1 MSWPIL
7 YNQVLQV
14 KNPNN
19 SVGVAVMWTERQV
32 VVDML
37 KFVDYCA
44 IGNLYSS
51 AGISAMVRN
60 VFANPVLRHIIL
72 WGADLSRSGQAL
84 LAFMEH
90 GVDDNYFIIGDEKK
104 GQLEKDIPKEA
115 IDLFRKSVMVHN
127 LRGKSVDE
135 LKSMIQQY
143 NNETIQQFCE
153 PRIFPTSRPKPF
165 TYPSE
170 QIGFRCHGATAAQ
183 TWLSIL
189 NTIMR
194 YGRNK
199 TTRYTQENELKEL
212 LNMMAV
218 VYNENPDDPYLPHFF
233 PFTKKD
239 LDVYYPQ
246 VLSSK
251 PIPGIAYTY
260 GQRLRDHEGVDQIQN
275 IIDLI
280 RSRPFSKKMVAFT
293 ANVREDWSQVN
304 KGDTPCLTQVLCSVQ
319 DDQLFM
325 TTHFRSQDMVHG
337 WPRNVFSLR
346 KLQKLIADEAGGYK
360 LGAFVM
366 ITHSAHIY
374 SDDYALVEK
383 ILAENYEKE
392 LGFSTRQHF
401 EEDPR
406 GNVIVEIESTP
417 DTGFQTDATISK
429 RVPGRP
435 TKYANDTKG
444 KTIMADDS
452 RNRVVPQS
460 NVAGTFDVPPAA
472 DSGNQE
478 YKYEIVAKLYA
489 PNGGLLLKEF
499 RGKTAMEVY
508 MQMTDW
514 DYMVMPSH
522 LIYIGTELQRA
533 EYAIKEGKVDKF
545 SQDPAPNKG
554 L

>member
-7 YNQVLQV
+7 YKHVLQV

-32 VVDML
+32 VADIL
-37 KFVDYCA
+37 KNIDYCA

-51 AGISAMVRN
+51 AGISALVRN
-60 VFANPVLRHIIL
+60 VFANPVIRHIIL

-84 LAFMEH
+84 LAFMEN
-90 GVDDNYFIIGDEKK
+90 GIDEEYFIIGDEKK

-115 IDLFRKSVMVHN
+115 IDLFRKSVTVHN
-127 LRGKSVDE
+127 LRGKSITE
-135 LKSMIQQY
+135 LKEIIQQC
-143 NNETIQQFCE
+143 NNVTMKQFSE
-153 PRIFPTSRPKPF
+153 PRLFPTSRPKPF

-189 NTIMR
+189 NTIFR

-199 TTRYTQENELKEL
+199 TTRYTQENELKEI

-218 VYNENPDDPYLPHFF
+218 VYEENPDDPYLPHFF

-239 LDVYYPQ
+239 LDVYFPQ

-251 PIPGIAYTY
+251 PIANIAYTY

-280 RSRPFSKKMVAFT
+280 KNRPFSKKMVAFT
-293 ANVREDWSQVN
+293 ANVKEDWSQVN

-319 DDQLFM
+319 DDRLFM

-383 ILAENYEKE
+383 ILSENYEKE
-392 LGFSTRQHF
+392 LGYSVRQHF

-406 GNVIVEIESTP
+406 GNVVIEIDPVIARNESDEALP
-417 DTGFQTDATISK
+417 AGRQESLSMK

-435 TKYANDTKG
+435 TKYADDTKG
-444 KTIMADDS
+444 KTVGADDAE
-452 RNRVVPQS
+452 NRDS
-460 NVAGTFDVPPAA
+460 TF
-472 DSGNQE
+472 
-478 YKYEIVAKLYA
+478 EIVAKLYA

-499 RGKTAMEVY
+499 RGTTAMEVY

-514 DYMVMPSH
+514 DYLVMPSH

-533 EYAIKEGKVDKF
+533 EYAIKEGKVREF

>member
-1 MSWPIL
+1 MLFNDVLIMDWPIL
-7 YNQVLQV
+7 YKQVLQV
-14 KNPNN
+14 KNPKN

-32 VVDML
+32 VADIL
-37 KFVDYCA
+37 KSVDYCA

-51 AGISAMVRN
+51 AGISAIIRN
-60 VFANPVLRHIIL
+60 VFANPHIRHIVL

-84 LAFMEH
+84 LAFMEN
-90 GVDDNYFIIGDEKK
+90 GVDDQYFIVGDEKK
-104 GQLEKDIPKEA
+104 GQIELDIPKDA
-115 IDLFRKSVMVHN
+115 IDIFRSSVTVHN
-127 LRGKSVDE
+127 LRGKPISE
-135 LKSMIQQY
+135 LTAFIEGLNKTES
-143 NNETIQQFCE
+143 TPFCE
-153 PRIFPTSRPKPF
+153 PKLFTTTRPKPF

-170 QIGFRCHGATAAQ
+170 QIGFRCHGNTAAQ

-189 NTIMR
+189 NTILR

-199 TTRYTQENELKEL
+199 TTRYTQENELKEI

-218 VYNENPDDPYLPHFF
+218 VYEENPDDPYLPSFF
-233 PFTKKD
+233 PFSKKD

-251 PIPGIAYTY
+251 PIAGIAYTY

-280 RSRPFSKKMVAFT
+280 KNRPFSKKMVAFT
-293 ANVREDWSQVN
+293 ANVKEDWSQVN
-304 KGDTPCLTQVLCSVQ
+304 KGDTPCLTQILCSVQ
-319 DDQLFM
+319 DDRLFM

-383 ILAENYEKE
+383 ILKENYEKE
-392 LGFSTRQHF
+392 LGYSVRQHF

-406 GNVIVEIESTP
+406 GNVIIEIEEVAGSQP
-417 DTGFQTDATISK
+417 LEVQEEK

-435 TKYANDTKG
+435 TKYADDTRG
-444 KTIMADDS
+444 KTF
-452 RNRVVPQS
+452 VE
-460 NVAGTFDVPPAA
+460 PAI
-472 DSGNQE
+472 QT
-478 YKYEIVAKLYA
+478 KPTYEIVAKLYA
-489 PNGGLLLKEF
+489 PNGGLLLKDF
-499 RGKTAMEVY
+499 RGVTAMEVY

-514 DYMVMPSH
+514 NYLVMPSH

-533 EYAIKEGKVDKF
+533 EYAIKEGKVASF

>member
-1 MSWPIL
+1 M
-7 YNQVLQV
+7 LQV
-14 KNPNN
+14 KNPKNN
-19 SVGVAVMWTERQV
+19 VGVAVMWTERQV
-32 VVDML
+32 VADIL
-37 KFVDYCA
+37 KDADYCA

-51 AGISAMVRN
+51 AGISAIIRN
-60 VFANPVLRHIIL
+60 VFANPVIRHIIL

-84 LAFMEH
+84 LSFVEH
-90 GVDDNYFIIGDEKK
+90 GVDDQYFIIGDEKK
-104 GQLEKDIPKEA
+104 GQIETDIPKEA
-115 IDLFRKSVMVHN
+115 IDLFRSSVKVHN
-127 LRGKSVDE
+127 LRGKSITE
-135 LKSMIQQY
+135 LKSTIEQL
-143 NNETIQQFCE
+143 NNSTLPQFSK
-153 PRIFPTSRPKPF
+153 PRTFATSRPKPF

-170 QIGFRCHGATAAQ
+170 QMGFRCHGNTAAQ
-183 TWLSIL
+183 TWLHIL
-189 NTIMR
+189 NNILR

-212 LNMMAV
+212 LNIMAV
-218 VYNENPDDPYLPHFF
+218 VYEEDPDNPYLPSFF
-233 PFTKKD
+233 PFSKKD
-239 LDVYYPQ
+239 LDTYYPQ

-251 PIPGIAYTY
+251 PIAGIAYTY

-280 RSRPFSKKMVAFT
+280 KNRPFSKKMVAFT
-293 ANVREDWSQVN
+293 ANVKEDWSQVN
-304 KGDTPCLTQVLCSVQ
+304 KGDTPCLTQILCSVQ
-319 DDQLFM
+319 DDKLFM

-346 KLQKLIADEAGGYK
+346 KLQKLIAEEAGGYK
-360 LGAFVM
+360 LGSFVM

-383 ILAENYEKE
+383 ILKENFEKE
-392 LGFSTRQHF
+392 LGYSVRQHF

-406 GNVIVEIESTP
+406 GNVIIEIETVRHESSV
-417 DTGFQTDATISK
+417 IRSEK

-435 TKYANDTKG
+435 TKYADDTKG
-444 KTIMADDS
+444 KIL
-452 RNRVVPQS
+452 NQS
-460 NVAGTFDVPPAA
+460 GDLPIQGRALNSELF
-472 DSGNQE
+472 
-478 YKYEIVAKLYA
+478 EIVAKLYA

-499 RGKTAMEVY
+499 HGSTAMEVY

-514 DYMVMPSH
+514 EYLVMPSH

-533 EYAIKEGKVDKF
+533 EYAIKEGKVAQF